1 MSIRFAAIGFEHG
14 HIYGQVQV
22 MLDAGAELVWFH
34 DVDPERV
41 ARFRSSFPQGRQAR
55 SIEQILEDESID
67 LVVSAAIPNERA
79 PLGIRVMQH
88 GKDYMSDKPAFT
100 DFEQLAEARRV
111 QAETGRIYSV
121 CFSEHV
127 TQKSTVK
134 AGELVQE
141 GAIGRVVQTS
151 GFGPHRL
158 FGFYQRP
165 AWTFDRRFFGGIIND
180 LASHQIEQFLYF
192 TDSDSA
198 DVVAATVANFKFRD
212 YPNFHDLGDLTLRS
226 PHAVGHIRVDWLTP
240 EGLPI
245 WGDVRLF
252 LVGTEGYIELRKN
265 IDVAGRE
272 GESHLFLVNGDG
284 ARYVDCSDTEI
295 TYGKDLIAD
304 ILYRTDKAIPQARCF
319 LASELALQAETMAV
333 DLTEAA
339 LNAEGAQAAGR

>member
-22 MLDAGAELVWFH
+22 MLDAGAELVSFH

-41 ARFRSSFPQGRQAR
+41 ARFQSAFPQGKQAET
-55 SIEQILEDESID
+55 IEQILEDESID
-67 LVVSAAIPNERA
+67 LVVSAAVPNERA

-100 DFEQLAEARRV
+100 DLAQLAKARNV
-111 QAETGRIYSV
+111 QADSGRIYSV

-127 TQKSTVK
+127 TQKATVR
-134 AGELVQE
+134 AAELVQA
-141 GAIGRVVQTS
+141 GAIGQVVQTS

-165 AWTFDRRFFGGIIND
+165 AWTFDRRYFGGIIND
-180 LASHQIEQFLYF
+180 LASHQIEQFLFF
-192 TDSDSA
+192 TSSESA
-198 DVVAATVANFKFRD
+198 EVVAATVGNFRFRE
-212 YPNFHDLGDLTLRS
+212 YPLIHDMGDLTLRS

-240 EGLPI
+240 AGLPV

-252 LVGTEGYIELRKN
+252 LIGAEGYIELRKN

-272 GESHLFLVNGDG
+272 GESHLFLVDKDG
-284 ARYVDCSDTEI
+284 ARYIDCSDTEI
-295 TYGKDLIAD
+295 SYGKQLIAD
-304 ILYRTDKAIPQARCF
+304 ILNRTDTAIPQARCF
-319 LASELALQAETMAV
+319 LASELALKAEAMAV
-333 DLTEAA
+333 DLTK
-339 LNAEGAQAAGR
+339 LDQA